1 MESYK
6 NNIDKSK
13 NKLFKDN
20 EFISQ
25 TKKEGDF
32 FLIKNYLL
40 INWKKNIK
48 VALKVLNHLNNYL

>member
-25 TKKEGDF
+25 TKKKGI

-40 INWKKNIK
+40 INWKKIQK
-48 VALKVLNHLNNYL
+48 LH